1 MSGTFSLAFRALSAF
16 VLLGVAVF
24 PGYARAGFQWVT
36 PGDSVAAADMS
47 PQSAPSAVAPAVTVT
62 GGAGTTEDI
71 ISPVV
76 IAGSP
81 AASPYDSAV
90 SSASSASSASRSMA
104 VPEYDGFVPPSS
116 PLSGSSGASQAS
128 SGLEVVGN
136 AGAMSD
142 NVIADGGEPVGA
154 RKSSDVVKG
163 FANKVPLAVALRQIL
178 PTGYAFSIDPNV
190 DMGTL
195 VSFQGGRSW
204 RSTLQE
210 AIMPVGLVM
219 RERGGQMVSV
229 GYPGGQSARGG
240 SKERVIK
247 ASAGRSSRSQP
258 PAASRDFADTNLD
271 SGAFSADVSDDGY
284 APQVASSSM
293 APAYS
298 DTVSAQSSGP
308 RVWTA
313 ARGASLRKILE
324 GWCARAHVEFNWLAE
339 YDYPLQASATFRG
352 TFEDA
357 VRSLLIGFENAQ
369 PQPVAS
375 LHANPRLG
383 QMVLVVQ
390 SRGNTNSD

>member
-1 MSGTFSLAFRALSAF
+1 MSGKFSFALCAISTLILVGAVALPGSAH
-16 VLLGVAVF
+16 
-24 PGYARAGFQWVT
+24 AGFQWVT

-47 PQSAPSAVAPAVTVT
+47 PSAAPSAVAPSVAVT
-62 GGAGTTEDI
+62 GGAGTTEDV

-76 IAGSP
+76 IAGAPASP
-81 AASPYDSAV
+81 SYDSGVSVGAASSV
-90 SSASSASSASRSMA
+90 RSLA
-104 VPEYDGFVPPSS
+104 VPEYEGVAASTV
-116 PLSGSSGASQAS
+116 SGASLANQS
-128 SGLEVVGN
+128 VSGLEVVGN

-142 NVIADGGEPVGA
+142 SVVADGGEPVGA
-154 RKSSDVVKG
+154 RRSSDVVKG

-178 PTGYAFSIDPNV
+178 PSGYAFSIDPNV

-219 RERGGQMVSV
+219 RERGQMVSV
-229 GYPGGQSARGG
+229 GYPGGASASDDGAARRKT
-240 SKERVIK
+240 SRKNIVK
-247 ASAGRSSRSQP
+247 ASTGGGARYQT
-258 PAASRDFADTNLD
+258 AAAQRDLGDTNLD
-271 SGAFSADVSDDGY
+271 DVGFSADVNDDGY
-284 APQVASSSM
+284 APRASM
-293 APAYS
+293 APTYS
-298 DTVSAQSSGP
+298 DTVSTQSSGP

-313 ARGASLRKILE
+313 ARGASLRRILE

>member
-1 MSGTFSLAFRALSAF
+1 MPGKFSFASCAISAF
-16 VLLGVAVF
+16 LIAGAAF
-24 PGYARAGFQWVT
+24 IPGQAQAGFQWVT
-36 PGDSVAAADMS
+36 PGDSGVSSEM
-47 PQSAPSAVAPAVTVT
+47 SAPSAVAPVATVT
-62 GGAGTTEDI
+62 GGAGTAEDV

-76 IAGSP
+76 IAGGAS
-81 AASPYDSAV
+81 ASPYEGASPAV
-90 SSASSASSASRSMA
+90 RQPTA
-104 VPEYDGFVPPSS
+104 VPEYDGVPSVVARSS
-116 PLSGSSGASQAS
+116 AASDFGQSA
-128 SGLEVVGN
+128 SGLEVVGSSS
-136 AGAMSD
+136 AASD
-142 NVIADGGEPVGA
+142 NVVADGGEVVGSKRGA
-154 RKSSDVVKG
+154 GVVKG

-178 PTGYAFSIDPNV
+178 PSGYAFSIDPNV

-204 RSTLQE
+204 RETLQE
-210 AIMPVGLVM
+210 AIMPAGLVM
-219 RERGGQMVSV
+219 REQGQMVAV
-229 GYPGGQSARGG
+229 GYPGGRSSVDGRSAQGKLLKKGVVSASARYQPGMAPRDLGG
-240 SKERVIK
+240 
-247 ASAGRSSRSQP
+247 G
-258 PAASRDFADTNLD
+258 D
-271 SGAFSADVSDDGY
+271 SYNGFSADVSDDGY
-284 APQVASSSM
+284 AAQSSM
-293 APAYS
+293 APTYS
-298 DTVSAQSSGP
+298 DTVSTQASGP

-324 GWCARAHVEFNWLAE
+324 SWCSRAHVEFNWLAE